1 MDLNT
6 GEIVCSDLAYEN
18 VADPTVLPEL
28 PDQVEGPVDRF
39 LADGAYDGEPTRRF
53 LETRYVDG
61 VEIIIPPPKTA
72 ILSPEAASTPT
83 SRDKHILGDQTK
95 GASLLAKANRL

>member
-6 GEIVCSDLAYEN
+6 GEIVCSDLTFEN

-28 PDQVEGPVDRF
+28 FDQVEGPVDRF

-53 LETRYVDG
+53 LDTRYGDD

-72 ILSPEAASTPT
+72 V
-83 SRDKHILGDQTK
+83 
-95 GASLLAKANRL
+95 

>member
-18 VADPTVLPEL
+18 VGDPSVLPDL
-28 PDQVEGPVDRF
+28 LDQVEGPVDRF
-39 LADGAYDGEPTRRF
+39 LADGAYDGKPTRRF
-53 LETRYVDG
+53 LETRYGYG

-72 ILSPEAASTPT
+72 VLRALSS
-83 SRDKHILGDQTK
+83 
-95 GASLLAKANRL
+95 